1 MANKGDYVDLG
12 LECADI
18 CNTLERGLNGRRLD
32 DLSKS
37 VLGAIEHLTT

>member
-1 MANKGDYVDLG
+1 MINKGDYVDLG

-18 CNTLERGLNGRRLD
+18 CQVLERGLNGRRLD
-32 DLSKS
+32 DLSRS